1 MVARAAHF
9 SSDAAVNRGVSPIQG
24 TTTASPRRGLVLK
37 PVGAYSRIPVAR
49 TEHSLHALEVAL
61 RFPEV
66 DALRRRKGAPGADT
80 VMRFARL
87 WAASGDRRTGRD
99 IAISHETIAKATG
112 YKRAT
117 VKNAASF
124 LGALGFLI
132 EVATGANRL
141 TRAQLAEARSRGG
154 RNQTAVASTRAL
166 TIPRAVYGRPLPL
179 SGKVNEISQVKKSSP
194 KRACRPQGAAPRHPS
209 RKKNTSPG
217 RTFPIPM
224 YRLASDLV
232 NALPRLLWTT
242 TTEPHRA
249 AVSAPGGRT
258 EPVWSGGRHIGH
270 VCDALQRWRV
280 LENGWTATEILDR
293 ITAYRLAARISEP
306 AGDQLR
312 DPLAW
317 FVALLRRAIT
327 QHEPSPSRRSAHER
341 HVRLTESAERRRAD
355 AEARARAEATRDE
368 SEAIIAA
375 MWAQLPS
382 RSGRTRTNAHSDI
395 EAIAL

>member
-9 SSDAAVNRGVSPIQG
+9 SSHEAGPIGVSPVRG
-24 TTTASPRRGLVLK
+24 TTTPPRRGLVLK
-37 PVGAYSRIPVAR
+37 PAGAYSRIPVAR
-49 TEHSLHALEVAL
+49 AEHSLYALEVAL

-66 DALRRRKGAPGADT
+66 DALRRRKGAPGVET
-80 VMRFARL
+80 VMRFAGL

-117 VKNAASF
+117 VKNTASF
-124 LGALGFLI
+124 LAALGFLI

-141 TRAQLAEARSRGG
+141 TRAQLAEARKMGARK
-154 RNQTAVASTRAL
+154 QTAVASTRAL

-179 SGKVNEISQVKKSSP
+179 SGKVNETSPVTKDSP
-194 KRACRPQGAAPRHPS
+194 KRACRPQGAAPRHSS
-209 RKKNTSPG
+209 RKKSASSG

-224 YRLASDLV
+224 WRLASDLV

-242 TTEPHRA
+242 TAQPHRTT
-249 AVSAPGGRT
+249 VTSREGRT
-258 EPVWSGGRHIGH
+258 EPVWSGGRHVGQ
-270 VCDALQRWRV
+270 VCDALQRWQI

-317 FVALLRRAIT
+317 FVALLRRAIG
-327 QHEPSPSRRSAHER
+327 QQEPSPTRRSAHER
-341 HVRLTESAERRRAD
+341 HLRLAESAARRRAD
-355 AEARARAEATRDE
+355 AEARDRAEATREE
-368 SEAIIAA
+368 SAAIIAA
-375 MWAQLPS
+375 MWAQQPS
-382 RSGRTRTNAHSDI
+382 RSGRA
-395 EAIAL
+395 